1 MSNFIYI
8 FLMTVITQ
16 VTRKYYQVNS
26 EGYRINSSHHNCRIS
41 DEVIDAIRELREVY
55 NLGYGTLATIFSLPR
70 GTCAKIAK
78 YQIRGQTPDRW
89 KTVYETRKTF
99 RKT

>member
-1 MSNFIYI
+1 
-8 FLMTVITQ
+8 MTAITQ
-16 VTRKYYQVNS
+16 VTREYIAVNDL
-26 EGYRINSSHHNCRIS
+26 GYRIGSSHHNSSIS
-41 DEVIDAIRELREVY
+41 DQVIDAIRELREVY

>member
-1 MSNFIYI
+1 
-8 FLMTVITQ
+8 MTVITQ

-55 NLGYGTLATIFSLPR
+55 NLGYGTLAKIFNMNRYTI
-70 GTCAKIAK
+70 AKICRYERRAD
-78 YQIRGQTPDRW
+78 YPDRF
-89 KTVYETRKTF
+89 KTIKVR
-99 RKT
+99 

>member
-1 MSNFIYI
+1 
-8 FLMTVITQ
+8 MTLAALRPKTIVVG
-16 VTRKYYQVNS
+16 VTDTGHRCS
-26 EGYRINSSHHNCRIS
+26 EDHHNCRIS